1 MSRQEFSVARVAS
14 VAEWPRIDCV
24 CAPRCVA
31 VARSICVAVARAF
44 ALLGMV
50 ALGCGCRSDAQMAI
64 KPLEGPQTRRL
75 PSALDLD
82 AEVLRAE
89 NKTELYGL
97 WMAETGDAA
106 WNTLLHIV
114 ARAGRVDLARRL
126 IALGFDV
133 NWQNAFTYT
142 PLDYAL
148 QGGRDPGS
156 PIAQCLIEAGGQ
168 YNVFRE

>member
-1 MSRQEFSVARVAS
+1 MIRQELSVGRVAT
-14 VAEWPRIDCV
+14 VAEWPRINGV

-31 VARSICVAVARAF
+31 LALPAVAVARAL
-44 ALLGMV
+44 ALVGMA
-50 ALGCGCRSDAQMAI
+50 ALGCGCRSDAQAAI
-64 KPLEGPQTRRL
+64 DPLERPQTGHL

-82 AEVLRAE
+82 AEVMRAE
-89 NKTELYGL
+89 AKTKLYGL
-97 WMAETGDAA
+97 RMAETGDEG
-106 WNTLLHIV
+106 WNTLLHVV
-114 ARAGRVDLARRL
+114 ARAGRVDLASRL

-142 PLDYAL
+142 PLDYAF

-156 PIAQCLIEAGGQ
+156 PIAQCLIDAGGQ